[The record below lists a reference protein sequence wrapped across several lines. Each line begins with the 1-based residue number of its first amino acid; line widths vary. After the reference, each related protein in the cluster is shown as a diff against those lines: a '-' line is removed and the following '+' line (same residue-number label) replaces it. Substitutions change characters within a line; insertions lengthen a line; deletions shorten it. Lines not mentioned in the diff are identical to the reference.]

1 MRQELTQVVQQNC
14 LKKGTRGSLR
24 GMTQGVLSYLGGTQS
39 RLTPSLDFQGFP
51 AISACP
57 ELFNIICKNSE
68 NELSNKILEKQKR
81 SVQKKYM
88 SILFAREICI
98 SNPLYEFLSEV
109 SHV

>member
-1 MRQELTQVVQQNC
+1 MVR
-14 LKKGTRGSLR
+14 RGFCRILEGRSP
-24 GMTQGVLSYLGGTQS
+24 VL
-39 RLTPSLDFQGFP
+39 PPPLDFQGFP

-68 NELSNKILEKQKR
+68 NEVSNKILEKQKR

-109 SHV
+109 RYV